1 MHTLNL
7 GVLQTL
13 VAECI
18 LYLCENDVYQGDDID
33 ERLQNAY
40 NSFRAWCRS
49 HKIGCSQRLFR
60 SATLH
65 LVPDDYPWIGAKAFN
80 CRVLMAWLADFWLC
94 QFRLSFSPESTALYY
109 IKTLY
114 LQPGRP

>member
-94 QFRLSFSPESTALYY
+94 QC
-109 IKTLY
+109 
-114 LQPGRP
+114 